1 MELFGRAEDC
11 ARIDRLLADARNG
24 RAGALV
30 VRGEPGVGKSALLA
44 YAQGH
49 AAGLD
54 TLRTA
59 GVEAESGLPF
69 AALHALLRTRI
80 DLLERIPEPQA
91 RALGAALALGPA
103 EDADRLAANAGA
115 LSLLAEA
122 SEGRPLLVVVDDAQ
136 WLDRS
141 SSEALVFAARRLAG
155 EAVAFL
161 FAASESGGARFEASG
176 LDELVVEGLDEA
188 SALALLRARSGA
200 LAPAVAELLVS
211 ETHGN
216 PLALLEL
223 PALLSE
229 EQLAGGRPIERPLP
243 IGREIGRAFLARV
256 HRLPS
261 EAQRA
266 LLVAAAGQGAG
277 MQAVSAA
284 AVALGCSPGAL
295 EAAEAAGLVRLAADD
310 LVFRHPLVRAAVY
323 HAASPAEQRAAHAAL
338 AAVLEGDRRAW
349 QLAAAAAGADEVAAE
364 ALQEA
369 AERAGARGSFALQLQ
384 ALERAV
390 ELSVDG
396 DARVGRLLAASRA
409 ASGAGEHARALELV
423 ELALPQATHPLVHAD
438 LRHQQ
443 AAIALAQG
451 LPFSEDA
458 VFEEAH
464 RVEPLDAER
473 AAGLLGL
480 ILAHRV
486 AALDTAGAL
495 ELAERREA
503 LSSSQGTLGDLLT
516 ARTLHGDARAALE
529 LLPGLVAEPERAAEQ
544 APSLIL
550 LERYGEAQLVLAV
563 SLERARSR
571 GRPREIAWLQA
582 CQALLELRTGRLAVV
597 LAAASEARV
606 LAEELGAQD
615 ILALAEPTLAVVAA
629 IQGRAAAC
637 REHAAAALALGEA
650 RQDARA
656 RGWAGIALG
665 LLALGAG
672 RPEEAVVEL
681 EPVAALS
688 ARTGVSEPGVL
699 PYAPDLI
706 EAYARAGD
714 LAAAH
719 ELLERFTA
727 QRKRQSD
734 AGPWR
739 RRRAAVPSW
748 PTSRRST
755 AASRRRSRSASTGPR
770 RSSRLGRSSA
780 TASACGARTVAKR
793 AASRC
798 APRSRG
804 STRPLRCPGSSGPAP
819 SSGPQARPSP
829 GATRRPRSG

>member
-1 MELFGRAEDC
+1 
-11 ARIDRLLADARNG
+11 
-24 RAGALV
+24 
-30 VRGEPGVGKSALLA
+30 
-44 YAQGH
+44 
-49 AAGLD
+49 
-54 TLRTA
+54 
-59 GVEAESGLPF
+59 
-69 AALHALLRTRI
+69 
-80 DLLERIPEPQA
+80 
-91 RALGAALALGPA
+91 
-103 EDADRLAANAGA
+103 
-115 LSLLAEA
+115 
-122 SEGRPLLVVVDDAQ
+122 
-136 WLDRS
+136 
-141 SSEALVFAARRLAG
+141 
-155 EAVAFL
+155 
-161 FAASESGGARFEASG
+161 
-176 LDELVVEGLDEA
+176 
-188 SALALLRARSGA
+188 
-200 LAPAVAELLVS
+200 
-211 ETHGN
+211 
-216 PLALLEL
+216 
-223 PALLSE
+223 
-229 EQLAGGRPIERPLP
+229 
-243 IGREIGRAFLARV
+243 
-256 HRLPS
+256 
-261 EAQRA
+261 
-266 LLVAAAGQGAG
+266 

-582 CQALLELRTGRLAVV
+582 CQALLELAPG
-597 LAAASEARV
+597 AS
-606 LAEELGAQD
+606 
-615 ILALAEPTLAVVAA
+615 P
-629 IQGRAAAC
+629 
-637 REHAAAALALGEA
+637 
-650 RQDARA
+650 
-656 RGWAGIALG
+656 
-665 LLALGAG
+665 
-672 RPEEAVVEL
+672 
-681 EPVAALS
+681 S
-688 ARTGVSEPGVL
+688 S
-699 PYAPDLI
+699 
-706 EAYARAGD
+706 
-714 LAAAH
+714 
-719 ELLERFTA
+719 
-727 QRKRQSD
+727 
-734 AGPWR
+734 WR
-739 RRRAAVPSW
+739 RRRRPASW
-748 PTSRRST
+748 PRSWARRTSWPSP
-755 AASRRRSRSASTGPR
+755 SRRSRSWRPSRAAPLRAASTPPRRSRWVRRARTRGRAAGRGSPWGCWRSALGGPR
-770 RSSRLGRSSA
+770 RRWSSSSRSRR
-780 TASACGARTVAKR
+780 CRR
-793 AASRC
+793 A
-798 APRSRG
+798 
-804 STRPLRCPGSSGPAP
+804 PG
-819 SSGPQARPSP
+819 
-829 GATRRPRSG
+829 